1 MNNSLDDFNINLQR
15 RFLNVGNGY
24 FLPLGNTYT
33 ISNPSCGGNINN
45 GSSITVNG
53 ACEGNSGS

>member
-24 FLPLGNTYT
+24 FLPLVIPTLYLTQVGEEILT
-33 ISNPSCGGNINN
+33 
-45 GSSITVNG
+45 TVVPLQ
-53 ACEGNSGS
+53 